1 MQAAIPL
8 KVSFYLQAVVA
19 CLWKA
24 DITVRSDF
32 IFIRLLKRKY
42 LHLWTSFH
50 FTVTLGVL
58 LLCCL
63 TPSSLITPVVEKLP
77 FIFKS
82 WIWRKSISIFKARN
96 IFVLTRV
103 MRFYSFSLPTGLPWA
118 FLEKLSTE
126 GGRGGRCGRKRSG
139 RKHQWPLSGQDKI
152 ALTLK
157 CWRYLQFIQ
166 QCVTE
171 TSGFLFNVHVG
182 LYPLQRI

>member
-1 MQAAIPL
+1 MQAAVPL

-58 LLCCL
+58 LLRRL
-63 TPSSLITPVVEKLP
+63 TPSSLVTPVVEKLP
-77 FIFKS
+77 FILKS

-96 IFVLTRV
+96 IFVLTQV
-103 MRFYSFSLPTGLPWA
+103 MRFYSFSMPTGLPW
-118 FLEKLSTE
+118 LCLNGLSWKSYQQKGE
-126 GGRGGRCGRKRSG
+126 GGEDVEEKGVEGSTNG
-139 RKHQWPLSGQDKI
+139 PLVMKI
-152 ALTLK
+152 K
-157 CWRYLQFIQ
+157 
-166 QCVTE
+166 
-171 TSGFLFNVHVG
+171 
-182 LYPLQRI
+182 